1 MLSPAT
7 PRAPTTGSSRRH
19 ATSRATGWSFR
30 STRAGSS
37 EAERIAADL
46 ADLALPFETAHAE
59 KAVGAQLSEG
69 DETAIERLEGS
80 ALIAS
85 RVGARLLVLHLWELP
100 LGDRYL
106 ERNLELLP
114 SCADVAERHG
124 LTLGIETIPCSV
136 GSPLANVAKA
146 VEREPRCVAVL
157 DTEFLAL
164 HGELD
169 AAPAAGLPVGHVH
182 VKDFEG
188 EIRHD
193 DPRRRYLLPGE
204 GALDLDGFLRRLAT
218 DGYEAAATLE
228 ASAVDPEG
236 GLDHAPSGRY
246 CRRPQAPTLRA
257 WLLTPAGSRSSAAA
271 RSARRCSPGC

>member
-1 MLSPAT
+1 MRILCS
-7 PRAPTTGSSRRH
+7 TGAVTRH
-19 ATSRATGWSFR
+19 P
-30 STRAGSS
+30 TRADHRLVEEARGLPCDGLELSIYPS
-37 EAERIAADL
+37 WVEEAERIAADL

-182 VKDFEG
+182 VKDFGG
-188 EIRHD
+188 EIRHG

-204 GALDLDGFLRRLAT
+204 GALDLDGFLRRLTT
-218 DGYEAAATLE
+218 DGYEGAATLE

-236 GLDHAPSGRY
+236 GLDHARV
-246 CRRPQAPTLRA
+246 AEI
-257 WLLTPAGSRSSAAA
+257 AAA
-271 RSARRCSPGC
+271 LRRLHSAHGS